1 MDEAVKSRRV
11 EGFSVF
17 LNFVIFIV
25 ILFADLLTTE
35 YGLKMGFSELNP
47 FPFEIAL
54 VLRFCLFL
62 ILLRLGRP
70 YVAHLFYLSVV
81 INNFTVFFYPKLGIV
96 MILVVYIS
104 GYVIILTCQKKS
116 KKLIC

>member
-1 MDEAVKSRRV
+1 MDEAIEDRRV
-11 EGFSVF
+11 EGFSIF

-35 YGLKMGFSELNP
+35 YGLKMGYSELNP

-62 ILLRLGRP
+62 ILLKLNRP
-70 YVAHLFYLSVV
+70 FIAHLFYLAVV
-81 INNFTVFFYPKLGIV
+81 LNNFIILFYPNLGVIV
-96 MILVVYIS
+96 VLVVYIS
-104 GYVIILTCQKKS
+104 GYVIILSCQKKL
-116 KKLIC
+116 KK